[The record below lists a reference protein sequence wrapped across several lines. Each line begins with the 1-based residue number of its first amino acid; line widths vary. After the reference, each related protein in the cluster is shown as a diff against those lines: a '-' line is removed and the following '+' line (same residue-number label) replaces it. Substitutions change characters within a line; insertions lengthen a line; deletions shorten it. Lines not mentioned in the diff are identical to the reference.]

1 MFSEKQF
8 QLFIMQYSTKVVE
21 TMKWQYNEI
30 LKKLFPITVIAFK
43 NFIFNSSRWGFTFL
57 PPAQNGEKKAAD

>member
-30 LKKLFPITVIAFK
+30 LKK
-43 NFIFNSSRWGFTFL
+43 TFSDHG
-57 PPAQNGEKKAAD
+57 NRI